1 MIKHFGDLIGS
12 IFFIVLHEMELIYLS
27 LPTLSKSPLSLLSL
41 LLNHRVG
48 EVVQLEGKGQGE
60 LDYHK

>member
-27 LPTLSKSPLSLLSL
+27 LPTLSQVTTVTSFTAPQSQGWRNCIVGREGSGGVGLS
-41 LLNHRVG
+41 
-48 EVVQLEGKGQGE
+48 
-60 LDYHK
+60 